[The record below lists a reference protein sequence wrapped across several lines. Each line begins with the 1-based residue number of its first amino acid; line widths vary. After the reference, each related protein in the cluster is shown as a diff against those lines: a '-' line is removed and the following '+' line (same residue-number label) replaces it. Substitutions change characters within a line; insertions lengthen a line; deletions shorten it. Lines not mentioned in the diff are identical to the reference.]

1 MNVDGITLR
10 EICEETEV
18 SRRAI
23 QGYEQAGLVSASSR
37 NERGHLLY
45 DDKSLERIR
54 QIKLFQEFGFSVKEI
69 KEIIDAPKEILRV
82 QLEMK
87 IGELKEKG
95 EHIEVLIGKANEL
108 IASL

>member
-1 MNVDGITLR
+1 MSEMTLR
-10 EICEETEV
+10 QVCDAVEV

-23 QGYEQAGLVSASSR
+23 QGYEKAELVSASSR

-45 DDKSLERIR
+45 DDKSQERIR
-54 QIKLFQEFGFSVKEI
+54 QIKLFQELGFSVREI
-69 KEIIDAPKEILRV
+69 KEIIDAPKEVLRA

-87 IGELKEKG
+87 LGALKEKG
-95 EHIEVLIGKANEL
+95 EHIEVLIVKANEL